1 MSARRVMFV
10 FLLFLV
16 HIIIIKSI
24 KKKLHVAKITYREKN
39 SDDFD
44 FILLC
49 CTADRKLNLV
59 IYHLC

>member
-1 MSARRVMFV
+1 MFV